1 MKIPMYQVD
10 AFTDK
15 IFGGNSAAVCPLESW
30 LPAATMQ
37 AIAAENNLAE
47 TAYFVRDKDRFEIRW
62 FTPAIEVDLCGHA
75 TLASAHVIFHHQG
88 YDGAQIRFM
97 SKSGELNASRDEP
110 SARHSPVACIHGR
123 VRRKWTPG
131 QSPGPRPPLI
141 KDGLIHLDFP
151 AHVPVPSGTPDAL
164 VKGLGKKPG
173 EVFKG
178 RDYLAVFDREADV
191 VSIEPDFAE
200 LAKLDCLGI
209 IATAKG
215 ETCDFV
221 SRFFAPRAGVPED
234 PVTGSAHTL
243 LIPFWAKRLGKTFLR
258 AVQVSK
264 RRGELFCEYLG
275 GRVLIGGRAVTFF
288 QGTIEI

>member
-15 IFGGNSAAVCPLESW
+15 IFGGNPAAVCPLESW

-47 TAYFVRDKDRFEIRW
+47 TAFFVRDEDRFEIRW
-62 FTPAIEVDLCGHA
+62 FTPAIEIDLCGHA

-88 YDGAQIRFM
+88 YGPPRISFM
-97 SKSGELNASRDEP
+97 SKSGELRALN
-110 SARHSPVACIHGR
+110 
-123 VRRKWTPG
+123 
-131 QSPGPRPPLI
+131 

-151 AHVPVPSGTPDAL
+151 AHVPVPSGAPDAL
-164 VKGLGKKPG
+164 VKGLGKKPR

-191 VSIEPDFAE
+191 VSIEPDFIE

-209 IATAKG
+209 IATAEG
-215 ETCDFV
+215 AACDFV

-243 LIPFWAKRLGKTFLR
+243 LIPFWAKRLNKTVLR
-258 AVQVSK
+258 AAQVSK
-264 RRGELFCEYLG
+264 RRGELFCEHLG
-275 GRVLIGGRAVTFF
+275 ERVLIGGRAVTFF

>member
-15 IFGGNSAAVCPLESW
+15 IFGGNPAAVCPLESW

-47 TAYFVRDKDRFEIRW
+47 TAFFIRDKDRFEIRW
-62 FTPAIEVDLCGHA
+62 FTPAIEIDLCGHA

-97 SKSGELNASRDEP
+97 SKSGELKAL
-110 SARHSPVACIHGR
+110 H
-123 VRRKWTPG
+123 
-131 QSPGPRPPLI
+131 

-151 AHVPVPSGTPDAL
+151 AYVPVPSGTPDAL
-164 VKGLGKKPG
+164 VKGLGKKPR

-191 VSIEPDFAE
+191 ISIEPEFAE

-243 LIPFWAKRLGKTFLR
+243 LIPFWAKRLDKTVLR

-264 RRGELFCEYLG
+264 RRGELFCEFLG
-275 GRVLIGGRAVTFF
+275 ERILIGGRAVTFF

>member
-15 IFGGNSAAVCPLESW
+15 IFGGNPAAVCPLDSW

-37 AIAAENNLAE
+37 VIAAENNLAE
-47 TAYFVRDKDRFEIRW
+47 TAFFIRDKDRFEIRW
-62 FTPAIEVDLCGHA
+62 FTPAIEIDLCGHA

-97 SKSGELNASRDEP
+97 SKSGELRALN
-110 SARHSPVACIHGR
+110 
-123 VRRKWTPG
+123 
-131 QSPGPRPPLI
+131 

-151 AHVPVPSGTPDAL
+151 AADPVPAGAPDAL
-164 VKGLGKKPG
+164 VKGLGKKPR

-191 VSIEPDFAE
+191 ASIAPDFAA
-200 LAKLDCLGI
+200 LGKLDCLGI

-243 LIPFWAKRLGKTFLR
+243 LIPFWAKRLGKTVLR

-264 RRGELFCEYLG
+264 RRGELFCEHLG